1 MSINFLRRTARKRV
15 NLALQGGGAHGAF
28 TWGVLDRLM
37 REGRIFIDGIS
48 GTSAGAMNGVVFT
61 DGFLK
66 DGRQGAIDALKVFWE
81 KVSEKALLKANSG
94 SASWFGQCESMW
106 NMDAA
111 PHFMFIDFL
120 TRMFSPYQIN
130 PFDFNPLRQILAEQI
145 DWKALTARSEIK
157 LFVAASNVR
166 TCKLRVFRTPELSV
180 DALMASACLPLYF
193 RAVEIDG
200 EAYWD
205 GGYLGNPAIAP
216 LIQECV
222 SKDVI
227 IVQINPM
234 NRPEIP
240 TNAREILN
248 RINEISFNSTVVRE
262 MGAIATISSLIEHGQ
277 LIGTPFHRVN
287 FHMIVAED
295 EMSKLGASSKFNAD
309 WGFLRYLY
317 ELGVATTDK
326 WLGEHF
332 DSIQVE
338 STLDVMK
345 TYAEQTPHGER
356 STDEVAH
363 SGAPEDFRA
372 LGTVGDN

>member
-1 MSINFLRRTARKRV
+1 MSINFLRRTTRKRV

-37 REGRIFIDGIS
+37 RDGRIFIDGIS

-66 DGRQGAIDALKVFWE
+66 DGRQGAIDALQVFWQR
-81 KVSEKALLKANSG
+81 VSEHALLRSDRIAP
-94 SASWFGQCESMW
+94 WFNQGMSEW
-106 NMDAA
+106 NMDSS
-111 PHFMFIDFL
+111 PGFVWMDFV

-130 PFDFNPLRQILAEQI
+130 PFDFNPLRQILSEMI
-145 DWKALTARSEIK
+145 DWPGLTCRSEIR

-200 EAYWD
+200 EPYWD

-234 NRPEIP
+234 NRPETP
-240 TNAREILN
+240 TTAREILN
-248 RINEISFNSTVVRE
+248 RINEISFNSTLVRE

-309 WGFLRYLY
+309 WGFLKYLY

-326 WLGEHF
+326 WLADHF
-332 DSIQVE
+332 NSIQVE

-345 TYAEQTPHGER
+345 TYAEQTPTGER
-356 STDEVAH
+356 STDELAR
-363 SGAPEDFRA
+363 SGAPEGFEA
-372 LGTVGDN
+372 SASGDD

>member
-37 REGRIFIDGIS
+37 RDGRIFIDGIS

-66 DGRQGAIDALKVFWE
+66 DGRQGAIDALQVFWQR
-81 KVSEKALLKANSG
+81 VSEHALLRSDRIAP
-94 SASWFGQCESMW
+94 WFNQGMSEW
-106 NMDAA
+106 NMDSS
-111 PHFMFIDFL
+111 PGFVWMDFV

-130 PFDFNPLRQILAEQI
+130 PFDFNPLRQILSEMI
-145 DWKALTARSEIK
+145 DWPGLTCRSEIR

-200 EAYWD
+200 EPYWD

-234 NRPEIP
+234 NRPETP
-240 TNAREILN
+240 TTAREILN
-248 RINEISFNSTVVRE
+248 RINEISFNSTLVRE
-262 MGAIATISSLIEHGQ
+262 MGAIATISSLIERGQ

-309 WGFLRYLY
+309 WGFLKYLY

-326 WLGEHF
+326 WLADHF
-332 DSIQVE
+332 NSIQVE

-345 TYAEQTPHGER
+345 TYAEQTPTGER
-356 STDEVAH
+356 STDEMAR
-363 SGAPEDFRA
+363 SGAPEGFEA
-372 LGTVGDN
+372 SASGDD